1 MAEKS
6 FGVKDL
12 NIVQSSGAASGDPT
26 IESNGDLNLKAG
38 QVAIQTNVTDTGV
51 ITANNFIGDGSGLTG
66 VSGSGSGV
74 IIKNNGTTVG
84 TAGSVNFGSGLN
96 ATTPSAGLST
106 ISIASNINVTGVST
120 FQTANA
126 YTFTVGAGGLFSNSL
141 SGTSRTILT
150 GGQGGDTTYYSGGT
164 AFSSHIFRTLQS
176 GLNYEKLRIGPLG
189 QIGIGGTA
197 YGNAGDVL
205 KSNGSGGSVYWGTS
219 SGADPN
225 STFDTVD
232 VVGIVTAGSFVTDLI
247 PSNGTGRGFCTRYYI
262 TASGTS
268 SYRFAGPGQR
278 DTVGNPTLYL
288 MRGFSYMFENSTG
301 GSHPFRIQYTGT
313 STGVGTYVS
322 GSQTGI
328 QIFTIPH
335 DAPPNYQYQCT
346 VPGHGAMLGSFVIP
360 S

>member
-12 NIVQSSGAASGDPT
+12 NIVGASGDPT

-38 QVAIQTNVTDTGV
+38 QVAIQTNITVTGV

-74 IIKNNGTTVG
+74 IIRNNGTTVG
-84 TAGSVNFGSGLN
+84 TAGSINFGSGLN
-96 ATTPSAGLST
+96 ASTPSAGLST
-106 ISIASNINVTGVST
+106 ISLASNINVTGIAT
-120 FQTANA
+120 FQTASA
-126 YTFTVGAGGLFSNSL
+126 YTFSVGDGGLTSNQL
-141 SGTSRTILT
+141 NGTSRIILS

-164 AFSSHIFRTLQS
+164 SFSSHIFRTLQS

-197 YGNAGDVL
+197 YGNAGEVL
-205 KSNGSGGSVYWGTS
+205 KSNGSGGSVYWGAAA
-219 SGADPN
+219 GGGGN

-232 VVGIVTAGSFVTDLI
+232 IAGICTAGSFVTDLVTGD
-247 PSNGTGRGFCTRYYI
+247 GTGRGFCTRYYI
-262 TASGTS
+262 TANGAS
-268 SYRFAGPGQR
+268 SYSMAGPGQR
-278 DTVGNPTLYL
+278 NTVGNPTLYL
-288 MRGFSYMFENSTG
+288 MRGFTYMFENSTG
-301 GSHPFRIQYTGT
+301 GSHPFRIQFANTT
-313 STGVGTYVS
+313 TGVGTYVS

-335 DAPPNYQYQCT
+335 DGPTVYEYQCT
-346 VPGHGAMLGSFVIP
+346 VPGHTGMKGQFIIP
-360 S
+360 T